1 MSIDEKRI
9 NIFSPQSYLISNID
23 NISLITSLSELQ
35 NKSLQNS
42 KNNFLILSELLYKNN
57 TFQINNPILSKDLN
71 NVISNKNQLTRTWKI
86 SPKNIETE
94 IKVGDIIKLG
104 RVRLKFDKIYLKT
117 LNLQTTI
124 NQPLTNH
131 NILPQG
137 TNNNYLSNN
146 GTYSMNNISN
156 INNTLSEIKDEKND
170 NNSEESNNKYL
181 CRICYRSDSNIN
193 NPLISP
199 CKCNGSM
206 QYIHFKC
213 LKQCIEAKIQKKEDE
228 YFKLFTWK
236 SFECEICKC
245 EYPKYLKYKNN
256 IYPMV
261 DIGNSFDS
269 YSICDY
275 TLYDDAKKKTFRK
288 GLIVFKINEDYD
300 EIPVGR
306 TQTNRIKLKDI
317 SVSRVHCNIIRK
329 NNNLYVVDKG
339 SKFGTLIYI
348 KKSINMNILKMNN
361 KSECLISG
369 KHCFTFS
376 LRQNLSFLQK
386 LFSFDVQCCKCNRN
400 NKEFDVDVENLK
412 DNISENSENEQN
424 KNLDDSYVDY
434 VLNLETI
441 IKIKEPDD
449 DNNKTNFKEL
459 TQK

>member
-9 NIFSPQSYLISNID
+9 NTFYPQSYLTSNIET
-23 NISLITSLSELQ
+23 ISLIPSLNELQ
-35 NKSLQNS
+35 IKSNQNS
-42 KNNFLILSELLYKNN
+42 NFLILSELIYKNN
-57 TFQINNPILSKDLN
+57 NFQINNPILSKDLN
-71 NVISNKNQLTRTWKI
+71 NIILNKNQLTRTWKI

-104 RVRLKFDKIYLKT
+104 RVRLKFDKIYLKN

-124 NQPLTNH
+124 NQHLSNQI
-131 NILPQG
+131 NQQN
-137 TNNNYLSNN
+137 TNNNYISNN
-146 GTYSMNNISN
+146 GTYSINNITN
-156 INNTLSEIKDEKND
+156 INNSLSEIKDEKND
-170 NNSEESNNKYL
+170 NNSEDSNNKFL
-181 CRICYRSDSNIN
+181 CRICYKSDSNKK

-206 QYIHFKC
+206 QYIHYNC

-228 YFKLFTWK
+228 NFKFLIWNN
-236 SFECEICKC
+236 FECEICKM

-261 DIGNSFDS
+261 DIGNSFES

-317 SVSRVHCNIIRK
+317 SVSRVHCYIIRK

-348 KKSINMNILKMNN
+348 KKSINLNLMKCNN
-361 KSECLISG
+361 NNFSECLISG

-376 LRQNLSFLQK
+376 LEQNLGFFEK
-386 LFSFDVQCCKCNRN
+386 LFSFNIQCCKY
-400 NKEFDVDVENLK
+400 NKQSNENDIDVENLK
-412 DNISENSENEQN
+412 DNFNEQIESEQN
-424 KNLDDSYVDY
+424 KNFDDSYVDY
-434 VLNLETI
+434 VLSLETI
-441 IKIKEPDD
+441 INAKEDD
-449 DNNKTNFKEL
+449 DNNKTNFKEI

>member
-1 MSIDEKRI
+1 MSIDEKRL
-9 NIFSPQSYLISNID
+9 NTFPPQSYLISNND
-23 NISLITSLSELQ
+23 KISLITSLDELQ
-35 NKSLQNS
+35 KKSNENIKS
-42 KNNFLILSELLYKNN
+42 NFLILNELLYKNN
-57 TFQINNPILSKDLN
+57 IFQINNPILSKDLN
-71 NVISNKNQLTRTWKI
+71 NTIINKNQLTRIWKI
-86 SPKNIETE
+86 SPKNKETE

-104 RVRLKFDKIYLKT
+104 RVRLKFDKIYLKN

-131 NILPQG
+131 NIIQQG
-137 TNNNYLSNN
+137 TNNFLSNN
-146 GTYSMNNISN
+146 GTYSMNNVSN

-170 NNSEESNNKYL
+170 NNSDGSNNKYL

-206 QYIHFKC
+206 EYIHFKC

-228 YFKLFTWK
+228 NFKFFTWK

-269 YSICDY
+269 YGICDY
-275 TLYDDAKKKTFRK
+275 TLYDDAKKRTFRK

-348 KKSINMNILKMNN
+348 KKSININVMKMNN
-361 KSECLISG
+361 NSECLISG
-369 KHCFTFS
+369 KHCFTLS
-376 LRQNLSFLQK
+376 LEQNLSFFEK
-386 LFSFDVQCCKCNRN
+386 IFSFNIQCCKY
-400 NKEFDVDVENLK
+400 NKQSNEVDIDVENLK
-412 DNISENSENEQN
+412 DSINEHIESEQN

-434 VLNLETI
+434 ILSLETI
-441 IKIKEPDD
+441 INAKEPDD
-449 DNNKTNFKEL
+449 DNNKTNFKDIS
-459 TQK
+459 QK

>member
-1 MSIDEKRI
+1 
-9 NIFSPQSYLISNID
+9 
-23 NISLITSLSELQ
+23 
-35 NKSLQNS
+35 
-42 KNNFLILSELLYKNN
+42 
-57 TFQINNPILSKDLN
+57 
-71 NVISNKNQLTRTWKI
+71 
-86 SPKNIETE
+86 
-94 IKVGDIIKLG
+94 
-104 RVRLKFDKIYLKT
+104 
-117 LNLQTTI
+117 
-124 NQPLTNH
+124 
-131 NILPQG
+131 
-137 TNNNYLSNN
+137 
-146 GTYSMNNISN
+146 MNNISN

-376 LRQNLSFLQK
+376 LQRNLSFLQK

>member
-9 NIFSPQSYLISNID
+9 NTFYPQSYLTSNIES
-23 NISLITSLSELQ
+23 ISLIPSLNELQ
-35 NKSLQNS
+35 IKSNQNS
-42 KNNFLILSELLYKNN
+42 NFLILSELIYKNN
-57 TFQINNPILSKDLN
+57 NFQINNPILSKDLN
-71 NVISNKNQLTRTWKI
+71 NIILNKNQLTRTWKI

-104 RVRLKFDKIYLKT
+104 RVRLKFDKIYLKN

-124 NQPLTNH
+124 NQHLSNQI
-131 NILPQG
+131 NQQN
-137 TNNNYLSNN
+137 TNNNYISNN
-146 GTYSMNNISN
+146 GTYSINNITN
-156 INNTLSEIKDEKND
+156 INNSLSEIKDEKND
-170 NNSEESNNKYL
+170 NNSEDSNNKFL
-181 CRICYRSDSNIN
+181 CRICYKSDSNKK

-206 QYIHFKC
+206 QYIHYIC
-213 LKQCIEAKIQKKEDE
+213 LKQCIDAKINKKEDE
-228 YFKLFTWK
+228 NFKLFTWK
-236 SFECEICKC
+236 NFECEICKM

-261 DIGNSFDS
+261 DIGNSFES

-317 SVSRVHCNIIRK
+317 SVSRVHCYIIRK

-348 KKSINMNILKMNN
+348 KKSINLNLMKCNN
-361 KSECLISG
+361 NNFSECLISG

-376 LRQNLSFLQK
+376 LEQNLGFFEK
-386 LFSFDVQCCKCNRN
+386 LFSFNIQCCKY
-400 NKEFDVDVENLK
+400 NKQSNENDIDVENLK
-412 DNISENSENEQN
+412 DNFNEQIESEQN
-424 KNLDDSYVDY
+424 KNFDDSYVDY
-434 VLNLETI
+434 VLSLETI
-441 IKIKEPDD
+441 INAKEDD
-449 DNNKTNFKEL
+449 DNNKTNFKEI